1 MTARCGPAPSLRIS
15 PRWSRLPLPLLGALL
30 TITGCTMI
38 PPYQR
43 PEAPVAPTFP
53 AGADLSGGAGAP
65 EISWRNFAVDAGLRK
80 LIGLALAN
88 NRDLRVAMLNVERS
102 RARFNIERAAQFPE
116 IHADGSFRRQGTGDR
131 TTNLWS
137 ATLGSTAYEIDL
149 FGRVHSLNVEALEQ
163 YFAAE
168 EGRRSAQITLVAQVA
183 TQYSTLRQAQEQL
196 ELARQTLA
204 AVQQSYQLNKI
215 TREAGSTS
223 ELDLRSSEAQVHT
236 ARINIL
242 TYQRLVAQA
251 QNGLVLLVG
260 QPLPAGLPGVG
271 SPGRPRVLADVPAG
285 LPSDLLHRRPDILQA
300 EHVLLAAN
308 ANIGA
313 ARAACFPSI
322 TLSASAGGTSA
333 ELRQLFGNSS
343 GVWSFG
349 PQVNVPIF
357 TGGRN
362 RANVAVA
369 RVNAGIEVANYEKTI
384 QTAFREVAD
393 ALVARPGY
401 RQQIEAQQ
409 ALVKAQQRRYE
420 LASERYR
427 EGEELYLNVLTGQQ
441 DLYSAQQGLIQARFD
456 SEVNDITLYQALGGG
471 WK

>member
-1 MTARCGPAPSLRIS
+1 MIQRSSMIPNCRSF
-15 PRWSRLPLPLLGALL
+15 LPLTLLGSLFA
-30 TITGCTMI
+30 ITGCTMI

-43 PEAPVAPTFP
+43 PDAPVADTFP
-53 AGADLSGGAGAP
+53 AGVKVTGGADAA
-65 EISWRNFAVDAGLRK
+65 EISWRTFVTDAKLRN
-80 LIGLALAN
+80 LIELALAN

-102 RARFNIERAAQFPE
+102 RAQFNIERADRFPQINAE
-116 IHADGSFRRQGTGDR
+116 GGFRRQGTGDR

-137 ATLGSTAYEIDL
+137 ATVASTAYEIDL
-149 FGRVHSLNVEALEQ
+149 FGRVHSLNVQALEQ

-168 EGRRSAQITLVAQVA
+168 EGGRSARITLVAQVA

-204 AVQQSYQLNKI
+204 AVQESYKLNKI

-223 ELDLRSSEAQVHT
+223 ELDLRSSEAQVQT

-242 TYQRLVAQA
+242 TYERLAAQA
-251 QNGLVLLVG
+251 RNGLVLLVG
-260 QPLPAGLPGVG
+260 QPLPAGVPGVG
-271 SPGRPRVLADVPAG
+271 ASGTRRVLADVPAG
-285 LPSDLLHRRPDILQA
+285 LPSDLLQRRPDILRA

-322 TLSASAGGTSA
+322 SLSASAGGTSA
-333 ELRQLFGNSS
+333 ELRKLFGDSS
-343 GVWSFG
+343 GVWSFA

-362 RANVAVA
+362 RANVEVA
-369 RVNAGIEVANYEKTI
+369 GVNARIEVANYEKTI

-393 ALVARPGY
+393 ALVARISY

-427 EGEELYLNVLTGQQ
+427 EGEELYLNVLTAQQ

>member
-1 MTARCGPAPSLRIS
+1 MLFRRPH
-15 PRWSRLPLPLLGALL
+15 LPLTLVGPLFL
-30 TITGCTMI
+30 ITGCTMI

-43 PEAPVAPTFP
+43 PEAPVADTFP
-53 AGADLSGGAGAP
+53 AGVKITGSAGTA
-65 EISWRNFAVDAGLRK
+65 EISWRSFATDAKLRQ
-80 LIGLALAN
+80 LIELALAN

-102 RARFNIERAAQFPE
+102 RAQFHIERAAQFPQINAE
-116 IHADGSFRRQGTGDR
+116 GGFRRQGTGER

-137 ATLGSTAYEIDL
+137 ATVASTAYEIDL
-149 FGRVHSLNVEALEQ
+149 FGRVHSLNVQALEQ

-168 EGRRSAQITLVAQVA
+168 EGRRSAQITLVASVA

-196 ELARQTLA
+196 ELARQTLS
-204 AVQQSYQLNKI
+204 AVEESYKLNKI

-223 ELDLRSSEAQVHT
+223 ELDLRSSEAQVQT

-242 TYQRLVAQA
+242 TYERLAAQA
-251 QNGLVLLVG
+251 RNGLVLLVG
-260 QPLPAGLPGVG
+260 QPLPAGVPGAG
-271 SPGRPRVLADVPAG
+271 APDARRVLADVPAG
-285 LPSDLLHRRPDILQA
+285 LPSDLLQRRPDILQA

-333 ELRQLFGNSS
+333 ELRQLFGNNS
-343 GVWSFG
+343 GVWSFA

-362 RANVAVA
+362 RANVEVA
-369 RVNAGIEVANYEKTI
+369 EVNARIEVANYERTI

-393 ALVARPGY
+393 ALVARPSY

-427 EGEELYLNVLTGQQ
+427 EGEELYLNVLTAQQ
-441 DLYSAQQGLIQARFD
+441 DLYSAQQGLIRARFD

>member
-1 MTARCGPAPSLRIS
+1 MIQRSSMILICRSS
-15 PRWSRLPLPLLGALL
+15 LPLTLLGSLFA
-30 TITGCTMI
+30 ITGCSMI

-43 PEAPVAPTFP
+43 PDAPVADTFP
-53 AGADLSGGAGAP
+53 AGVKVTGGAGTA
-65 EISWRNFAVDAGLRK
+65 EISWRTFAADAKLRN
-80 LIGLALAN
+80 LIELALAN

-102 RARFNIERAAQFPE
+102 RAQFNIERADRFPQINAE
-116 IHADGSFRRQGTGDR
+116 GGFRRQGTGDR

-137 ATLGSTAYEIDL
+137 ATVASTAYEIDL
-149 FGRVHSLNVEALEQ
+149 FGRVHSLNVQALEQ

-168 EGRRSAQITLVAQVA
+168 EGGRSARITLVAQVA

-204 AVQQSYQLNKI
+204 AVEESYKLNKI

-223 ELDLRSSEAQVHT
+223 ELDLRSSEAQVQT

-242 TYQRLVAQA
+242 TYERLAAQA
-251 QNGLVLLVG
+251 RNGLVLLVG
-260 QPLPAGLPGVG
+260 QPLPAGVPGVG
-271 SPGRPRVLADVPAG
+271 ASGTRRVLADVPAG
-285 LPSDLLHRRPDILQA
+285 LPSDLLQRRPDILRA

-322 TLSASAGGTSA
+322 SLSASAGGTSA
-333 ELRQLFGNSS
+333 ELRKLFGDSS
-343 GVWSFG
+343 GVWSFA

-362 RANVAVA
+362 RANVEVA
-369 RVNAGIEVANYEKTI
+369 GVNARIEVANYEKTI

-393 ALVARPGY
+393 ALVARISY

-427 EGEELYLNVLTGQQ
+427 EGEELYLNVLTAQQ

>member
-1 MTARCGPAPSLRIS
+1 MNYPSSMFFLRRS
-15 PRWSRLPLPLLGALL
+15 HLPLALLGSLFA
-30 TITGCTMI
+30 ITGCTMI

-43 PEAPVAPTFP
+43 PDAPVADTFP
-53 AGADLSGGAGAP
+53 AGVKISGGAGTAG
-65 EISWRNFAVDAGLRK
+65 ISWRTFATDARLRK
-80 LIGLALAN
+80 LIELALAN

-102 RARFNIERAAQFPE
+102 RAQFNIERADRFPQINAE
-116 IHADGSFRRQGTGDR
+116 GGFRRQGTGDR

-137 ATLGSTAYEIDL
+137 ATVASTAYEIDL
-149 FGRVHSLNVEALEQ
+149 FGRVHSLNVQALEQ

-183 TQYSTLRQAQEQL
+183 TQYNTLRQAQEQL

-204 AVQQSYQLNKI
+204 AVEESYKLNKI

-223 ELDLRSSEAQVHT
+223 ELDLRSSEAQVQT

-242 TYQRLVAQA
+242 TYERLVAQA
-251 QNGLVLLVG
+251 RNGLVLLVG
-260 QPLPAGLPGVG
+260 QPLPAGVPGVG
-271 SPGRPRVLADVPAG
+271 ASGTRRVLADVPAG
-285 LPSDLLHRRPDILQA
+285 LPSDLLQRRPDILQA
-300 EHVLLAAN
+300 EHLLLAAN

-333 ELRQLFGNSS
+333 ELRKLFGNSS
-343 GVWSFG
+343 GVWSFA

-362 RANVAVA
+362 RANVEVA
-369 RVNAGIEVANYEKTI
+369 EVNARIEVANYEKTI

-393 ALVARPGY
+393 ALVARPSY

-427 EGEELYLNVLTGQQ
+427 EGEELYLNVLTAQQ
-441 DLYSAQQGLIQARFD
+441 DFYSAQQGLIQARFD
-456 SEVNDITLYQALGGG
+456 SEANDITLYQALGGG

>member
-1 MTARCGPAPSLRIS
+1 
-15 PRWSRLPLPLLGALL
+15 
-30 TITGCTMI
+30 
-38 PPYQR
+38 
-43 PEAPVAPTFP
+43 VADTFP
-53 AGADLSGGAGAP
+53 AGVKVTGDAGAA
-65 EISWRNFAVDAGLRK
+65 EISWRTFATDAKLRK
-80 LIGLALAN
+80 LLELALAN

-102 RARFNIERAAQFPE
+102 RAQFNIERAARFPLINAE
-116 IHADGSFRRQGTGDR
+116 GGFRRQGAGDK

-137 ATLGSTAYEIDL
+137 ASVGSTAYEIDL
-149 FGRVHSLNVEALEQ
+149 FGRVHSLNVQALEQ

-168 EGRRSAQITLVAQVA
+168 EGRRSARITLVAQVA
-183 TQYSTLRQAQEQL
+183 TQYIALRQAQEQL
-196 ELARQTLA
+196 ELAQQTLA
-204 AVQQSYQLNKI
+204 AVEESYKLNKI

-223 ELDLRSSEAQVHT
+223 ELDLRSSEAQVQT

-242 TYQRLVAQA
+242 TYERLAAQA
-251 QNGLVLLVG
+251 RNGLVLLVG
-260 QPLPAGLPGVG
+260 QPLPSGVPGVG
-271 SPGRPRVLADVPAG
+271 APGTRRVLADVPAG
-285 LPSDLLHRRPDILQA
+285 LPSDLLQRRPDILQA

-333 ELRQLFGNSS
+333 ELRQLFGNNS
-343 GVWSFG
+343 GVWSFA
-349 PQVNVPIF
+349 PQVNLPIF

-362 RANVAVA
+362 RANVEVA
-369 RVNAGIEVANYEKTI
+369 EVNARIEVANYEKTI

-393 ALVARPGY
+393 ALVARTSY
-401 RQQIEAQQ
+401 RLQIEAQQ

-427 EGEELYLNVLTGQQ
+427 EGEELYLNVLTAQQ

-456 SEVNDITLYQALGGG
+456 SEANDITLYRALGGG

>member
-1 MTARCGPAPSLRIS
+1 MILICRSFF
-15 PRWSRLPLPLLGALL
+15 PLTLLGSLFA
-30 TITGCTMI
+30 ITGCTMI
-38 PPYQR
+38 PPYLR
-43 PEAPVAPTFP
+43 PDAPVADAFP
-53 AGADLSGGAGAP
+53 VGVKVTGDADAA
-65 EISWRNFAVDAGLRK
+65 EISWRTFATDAKLRK
-80 LIGLALAN
+80 LMELALAN

-102 RARFNIERAAQFPE
+102 RAQFNIERAARFPQINAE
-116 IHADGSFRRQGTGDR
+116 GGFRRQGAGEK

-137 ATLGSTAYEIDL
+137 ASVGSTAYEIDL
-149 FGRVHSLNVEALEQ
+149 FGRVHSLNVQALEQ

-168 EGRRSAQITLVAQVA
+168 EGRRSARITLVAQVA

-196 ELARQTLA
+196 ELAQQTLA
-204 AVQQSYQLNKI
+204 AVEESYKLNKI

-223 ELDLRSSEAQVHT
+223 ELDLRSSEAQVQT

-242 TYQRLVAQA
+242 TYERLAAQA
-251 QNGLVLLVG
+251 RNGLVLLVG
-260 QPLPAGLPGVG
+260 QPLPSGVPGVG
-271 SPGRPRVLADVPAG
+271 APGTRRVLADVPAG
-285 LPSDLLHRRPDILQA
+285 LPSDLLQRRPDILQA

-333 ELRQLFGNSS
+333 ELSQLFGNNS
-343 GVWSFG
+343 GVWSFA

-362 RANVAVA
+362 RANVEVA
-369 RVNAGIEVANYEKTI
+369 QVNARIEVANYEKTI

-393 ALVARPGY
+393 ALVARTSY
-401 RQQIEAQQ
+401 RLQIEAQQ

-427 EGEELYLNVLTGQQ
+427 EGEELYLNVLTAQQ
-441 DLYSAQQGLIQARFD
+441 DLYSAQQGLIQVRFD
-456 SEVNDITLYQALGGG
+456 SEANDITLYQALGGG